1 MEEKEHTQ
9 ALNQLN
15 LVKSSL
21 PLTNWVILSK
31 FLISHLQIAYSVI
44 MRLKKKMYEKH
55 SAHSRP

>member
-9 ALNQLN
+9 ALNQLD

-31 FLISHLQIAYSVI
+31 FLISHLQITCSVI
-44 MRLKKKMYEKH
+44 MRFLKMYDKH